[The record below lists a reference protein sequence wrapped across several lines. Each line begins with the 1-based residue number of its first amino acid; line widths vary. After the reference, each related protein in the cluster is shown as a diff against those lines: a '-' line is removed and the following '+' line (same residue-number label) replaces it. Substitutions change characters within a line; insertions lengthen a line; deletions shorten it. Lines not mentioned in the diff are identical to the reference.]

1 MRIRHRQSLSAS
13 RLPLAMLLSV
23 LPLAAWALPSP
34 QGEVILTVSGNIAH
48 TNVGDEA
55 HFDIDMLRS
64 LPARVIETHTPWTD
78 GPNVFEGPLARALLE
93 AVGAD
98 SESVRVRALNDFAA
112 DIPVDN
118 FHDYDVILAL
128 TRNGEP
134 MPIRDYGPIFVLYPF
149 DDHPELHNETI
160 RFRSVWQVINIHA
173 D

>member
-1 MRIRHRQSLSAS
+1 MRIRHRLPPSAS

-55 HFDIDMLRS
+55 HFDIDMLMS

-78 GPNVFEGPLARALLE
+78 GPSVFEGPLARALLE

-149 DDHPELHNETI
+149 DDYPELHNETI
-160 RFRSVWQVINIHA
+160 RFRSVWQVVNIHA